1 MGGTSKP
8 HIVVQC
14 IKCNKVLS
22 DSTAL
27 VLSDQHRRLLAVK
40 AASSIT
46 VHEAGTAPH
55 PISPQPHFLFSG
67 AHVLAPFERRRRS
80 GAWHTGGR
88 RPATPRGSSL
98 RPGCRHARLGVSPT
112 DVSGCG

>member
-1 MGGTSKP
+1 MGGTKP

-14 IKCNKVLS
+14 MKCNKVLS

-27 VLSDQHRRLLAVK
+27 VMSDQHRRLLAVK

-55 PISPQPHFLFSG
+55 PISPWPHFLFPG
-67 AHVLAPFERRRRS
+67 AHVSQRRRRRR
-80 GAWHTGGR
+80 GAWR
-88 RPATPRGSSL
+88 RW
-98 RPGCRHARLGVSPT
+98 
-112 DVSGCG
+112 